1 MTSLREQLGGGR
13 ETPEF
18 RMLLPAGWTLNDT
31 SVETEQRL
39 LREARSRLREAHL
52 PDAYASLSENVRAAL
67 ERART
72 QGAFVLIMP
81 GDVAPDWATVPVSV
95 LGSITT
101 GRPDASLDELVA
113 DAVERR
119 GAVALD
125 GSRLFLRWAERRT
138 AEVSGEKVGVYTV
151 VYLTPVPGSKRT
163 KALQFTAV
171 LAHDPAVDPETDVQ
185 IQAWLAMLDASIVT
199 FGWTDQ

>member
-1 MTSLREQLGGGR
+1 
-13 ETPEF
+13 
-18 RMLLPAGWTLNDT
+18 MLLPTGWTLNDT
-31 SVETEQRL
+31 SVETEQRML
-39 LREARSRLREAHL
+39 GEARSRLRESHL

-67 ERART
+67 SRAREH
-72 QGAFVLIMP
+72 GAFVLIMP
-81 GDVAPDWATVPVSV
+81 GEDAPAWATVPVSV

-101 GRPDASLDELVA
+101 GRPDVSLDQLVA

-138 AEVSGEKVGVYTV
+138 ANVSGETVAIYTV

-171 LAHDPAVDPETDVQ
+171 LAHDPAVDPETDLQ

-199 FGWTDQ
+199 FGWTDK